1 MGDNGAVIRIH
12 PIQTGTVAVH
22 ERQRRGEGRG
32 PARLVR
38 TIADKRWTDAL
49 PILAW
54 AIEHPEGL
62 IVVDAGET
70 ARAAQP
76 GYFPRWNPYFSR
88 AMRLAVAPQDE
99 IGPALRRLG
108 LEPRDVRTV
117 VLTHL
122 HTDHA
127 GGLHHL
133 RHGEHVV
140 TRTELAFASGARG
153 RVRGYPNEHWP
164 TWFHPAGVE
173 IDGPAFGPF
182 AHSLPLTR
190 AGDVVLLP
198 TPGHTP
204 GHASVAVRTGERL
217 VLLAG
222 DTSYTQQLLLDDAPD
237 GVTQDP
243 ERARRT
249 LAAIRAL
256 AAAEPTVYLPSHD
269 PESVRRLQELEPLQ
283 A

>member
-1 MGDNGAVIRIH
+1 MIRIH
-12 PIQTGTVAVH
+12 PIQTGTVAV
-22 ERQRRGEGRG
+22 RQRQLQGEGRG

-38 TIADKRWTDAL
+38 TLADRRWTAPL

-76 GYFPRWNPYFSR
+76 GYFPAWNPYF
-88 AMRLAVAPQDE
+88 RLGMQLQVEAADE
-99 IGPALRRLG
+99 IGPALERLG
-108 LEPRDVRTV
+108 LAPREVRRV

-127 GGLHHL
+127 GGLAHL
-133 RHGEHVV
+133 RHGEHIV
-140 TRTELAFASGARG
+140 TRAELTFASGAKG
-153 RVRGYPNEHWP
+153 RARGYVNQHWP
-164 TWFHPAGVE
+164 SWFHPAGVE
-173 IDGPAFGPF
+173 FDGPPFGPF
-182 AHSLPLTR
+182 ERSLPLTR

-204 GHASVAVRTGERL
+204 GHASVAVRTEGRI

-222 DTSYTQQLLLDDAPD
+222 DTSYSQQLMLDDAAD

-243 ERARRT
+243 ATLRRT
-249 LAAIRAL
+249 LGLIRAL
-256 AAAEPTVYLPSHD
+256 AASEPTVYLPSHD
-269 PESVRRLQELEPLQ
+269 PASAARLAALEPV
-283 A
+283 

>member
-1 MGDNGAVIRIH
+1 MIRIH
-12 PIQTGTVAVH
+12 PIQTGTVTVH
-22 ERQRRGEGRG
+22 ERQRDGAGRG

-38 TIADKRWTDAL
+38 TLADKRWTDPL

-54 AIEHPEGL
+54 AVEHPEGL

-70 ARAAQP
+70 ARAAMP

-88 AMRLAVAPQDE
+88 ALKLDVGPRDE
-99 IGPALRRLG
+99 IGPGLERLG
-108 LEPRDVRTV
+108 LSPRDVRRV

-127 GGLHHL
+127 GGLGHL
-133 RHGEHVV
+133 AFGEHVV
-140 TRTELAFASGARG
+140 TRAELAFASGARG
-153 RVRGYPNEHWP
+153 RLRGYVNEHWP
-164 TWFHPAGVE
+164 AWFHPAGVE

-182 AHSLPLTR
+182 AHSLPLTA

-204 GHASVAVRTGERL
+204 GHASVAVRLQDRV

-222 DTSYTQQLLLDDAPD
+222 DTSYTQRLLLDDAAD

-243 ERARRT
+243 ATARRT
-249 LAAIRAL
+249 LALIRAL
-256 AAAEPTVYLPSHD
+256 AASEPTVYLPSHD
-269 PESVRRLQELEPLQ
+269 PDSTRRLRDLEPLEVRR

>member
-1 MGDNGAVIRIH
+1 VIRIH
-12 PIQTGTVAVH
+12 PIQTGTVVVR

-32 PARLVR
+32 PVR
-38 TIADKRWTDAL
+38 VLKTLADRRWTEPL

-76 GYFPRWNPYFSR
+76 GYYPAWNPYFR
-88 AMRLAVAPQDE
+88 FALQLHVEPGEE
-99 IGPALRRLG
+99 IGPGLERLG
-108 LEPRDVRTV
+108 LSPRDVRRV

-127 GGLHHL
+127 GGLAHL
-133 RHGEHVV
+133 RAGEHVV
-140 TRTELAFASGARG
+140 TRAELAFASGRAG
-153 RVRGYPNEHWP
+153 RLRGYPNEHWP
-164 TWFHPAGVE
+164 PWFHPAGVE
-173 IDGPAFGPF
+173 IDGPPFGPF

-204 GHASVAVRTGERL
+204 GHASVAVRLDGGL
-217 VLLAG
+217 VLIAG
-222 DTSYTQQLLLDDAPD
+222 DTSYTQQLLLDGAAD

-243 ERARRT
+243 ATSLRT
-249 LAAIRAL
+249 IALIRELAAS
-256 AAAEPTVYLPSHD
+256 EPLVYLPSHD
-269 PESVRRLQELEPLQ
+269 PESAARLEAMAPLP
-283 A
+283 AA

>member
-1 MGDNGAVIRIH
+1 MIRIH
-12 PIQTGTVAVH
+12 PIQTGTVALH
-22 ERQRRGEGRG
+22 ERQRDGVGRG

-38 TIADKRWTDAL
+38 TLADRRWTEPL

-70 ARAAQP
+70 ARASGP
-76 GYFPRWNPYFSR
+76 GYFPAWNPYFRS
-88 AMRLAVAPQDE
+88 AMRMQVAPQDE
-99 IGPALRRLG
+99 IGPG
-108 LEPRDVRTV
+108 LERVGLSPRDVRRV

-140 TRTELAFASGARG
+140 TSTELAFASGARG
-153 RVRGYPNEHWP
+153 RARGYVNEHWP
-164 TWFHPAGVE
+164 TWFHPAGVD

-182 AHSLPLTR
+182 ERSLPLTE

-204 GHASVAVRTGERL
+204 GHASVAVRTEGR
-217 VLLAG
+217 VVFLAG
-222 DTSYTQQLLLDDAPD
+222 DTSYTQQLLLDDAAD

-243 ERARRT
+243 ATARRT
-249 LAAIRAL
+249 LGLIRAL
-256 AAAEPTVYLPSHD
+256 AASEPTVYLPSHD
-269 PESVRRLQELEPLQ
+269 PDSPARLRALEPV
-283 A
+283 

>member
-1 MGDNGAVIRIH
+1 MIRVH
-12 PIQTGTVAVH
+12 PIQTGTVDVH
-22 ERQRRGEGRG
+22 ERQRDGAGRG
-32 PARLVR
+32 PARVAR
-38 TIADKRWTDAL
+38 TLADRRWTGPL

-62 IVVDAGET
+62 IVVDTGET

-76 GYFPRWNPYFSR
+76 GYFPAWNPYF
-88 AMRLAVAPQDE
+88 RLAMKLDIAPEDE
-99 IGPALRRLG
+99 IGPALERLG
-108 LEPRDVRTV
+108 LAPRDVRRT

-127 GGLHHL
+127 GGLAHL
-133 RHGEHVV
+133 RAGEHVV
-140 TRTELAFASGARG
+140 TRAELAFASGRRG
-153 RVRGYPNEHWP
+153 RLRGYPNEHWP
-164 TWFHPAGVE
+164 SWFHPAGVE

-204 GHASVAVRTGERL
+204 GHASVAVRLDGGL

-222 DTSYTQQLLLDDAPD
+222 DTTYTQQLLLDDAAD

-243 ERARRT
+243 ATARRT
-249 LAAIRAL
+249 LGLIRAL
-256 AAAEPTVYLPSHD
+256 AASEPLVYLPSHD
-269 PESVRRLQELEPLQ
+269 PESVARLERMEAVP
-283 A
+283 AS

>member
-1 MGDNGAVIRIH
+1 
-12 PIQTGTVAVH
+12 
-22 ERQRRGEGRG
+22 
-32 PARLVR
+32 
-38 TIADKRWTDAL
+38 
-49 PILAW
+49 
-54 AIEHPEGL
+54 
-62 IVVDAGET
+62 
-70 ARAAQP
+70 
-76 GYFPRWNPYFSR
+76 
-88 AMRLAVAPQDE
+88 MRS
-99 IGPALRRLG
+99 
-108 LEPRDVRTV
+108 V

-140 TRTELAFASGARG
+140 TRAELAFASGAKG

-164 TWFHPAGVE
+164 TWFHPAGVD

-182 AHSLPLTR
+182 AQSLPLTGR
-190 AGDVVLLP
+190 ATSSLLP

-204 GHASVAVRTGERL
+204 GHASVAVRVDGHV

-222 DTSYTQQLLLDDAPD
+222 DTSYTQQLALDDAAD

-243 ERARRT
+243 RTALRT
-249 LAAIRAL
+249 LALIRAL

-269 PESVRRLQELEPLQ
+269 PESVRRLQQLEPLEVD
-283 A
+283 AVSSPPIA

>member
-1 MGDNGAVIRIH
+1 MIRIH
-12 PIQTGTVAVH
+12 PIQTGTVVLH
-22 ERQRRGEGRG
+22 ERQRDGAGRG

-38 TIADKRWTDAL
+38 TLADRRWTEPL

-70 ARAAQP
+70 ARATEP
-76 GYFPRWNPYFSR
+76 GYFPAWNPYFR
-88 AMRLAVAPQDE
+88 FALRLNVAPADE
-99 IGPALRRLG
+99 IGPALERLG
-108 LEPRDVRTV
+108 LKPRDVRRV

-133 RHGEHVV
+133 RHGEQIV
-140 TRTELAFASGARG
+140 TRAELAFASGAKG
-153 RVRGYPNEHWP
+153 RVRGYVNQHWP
-164 TWFHPAGVE
+164 SWFHPSGVE
-173 IDGPAFGPF
+173 FDGPAFGPF
-182 AHSLPLTR
+182 ARSLPLTR

-204 GHASVAVRTGERL
+204 GHASVAVRTQGRV

-222 DTSYTQQLLLDDAPD
+222 DTSYTQQLMVDDAVD

-243 ERARRT
+243 AALRRT
-249 LAAIRAL
+249 LGLIREL
-256 AAAEPTVYLPSHD
+256 AASEPTVYLPSHD
-269 PESVRRLQELEPLQ
+269 PDSAARLAALEPVPARLDDRP
-283 A
+283 

>member
-1 MGDNGAVIRIH
+1 MIRIH
-12 PIQTGTVAVH
+12 PIQTGTVVVH
-22 ERQRRGEGRG
+22 ERQRDGIGRG

-38 TIADKRWTDAL
+38 TLADRRWTEPL

-70 ARAAQP
+70 ARATEP
-76 GYFPRWNPYFSR
+76 GYFPAWNPYFR
-88 AMRLAVAPQDE
+88 FALRLNVEPADE
-99 IGPALRRLG
+99 IGPGLERLG
-108 LEPRDVRTV
+108 LKPRDVRRV

-127 GGLHHL
+127 GGLAHL

-140 TRTELAFASGARG
+140 TRTELAFASGAKG
-153 RVRGYPNEHWP
+153 RARGYVNQHWP
-164 TWFHPAGVE
+164 SWFHPAGVE
-173 IDGPAFGPF
+173 FDGPAFGPF
-182 AHSLPLTR
+182 ERSLPLTE

-204 GHASVAVRTGERL
+204 GHASVAVRTEGRI

-222 DTSYTQQLLLDDAPD
+222 DTSYSQQLMVDDAVD

-243 ERARRT
+243 ATLRRT
-249 LAAIRAL
+249 LGLIRAL
-256 AAAEPTVYLPSHD
+256 AASEPTVYLPSHD
-269 PESVRRLQELEPLQ
+269 PDSAARLAALEPV
-283 A
+283 

>member
-1 MGDNGAVIRIH
+1 MIRVH

-22 ERQRRGEGRG
+22 ERQREGAGRG
-32 PARLVR
+32 PTRLLR
-38 TIADKRWTDAL
+38 TLADRSWTAPL

-62 IVVDAGET
+62 IVVDTGET
-70 ARAAQP
+70 ARASQP
-76 GYFPRWNPYFSR
+76 GYLPAWNPYF
-88 AMRLAVAPQDE
+88 RLAVRIDVAPQDE
-99 IGPALRRLG
+99 IGPALERLG
-108 LEPRDVRTV
+108 LAPGDVRKV

-133 RHGEHVV
+133 RAGEQVV
-140 TRTELAFASGARG
+140 TRTELAFASGAKG
-153 RVRGYPNEHWP
+153 RARGYVHEHWP
-164 TWFHPAGVE
+164 AWFDPAGVE
-173 IDGPAFGPF
+173 IAGPAFGPF
-182 AHSLPLTR
+182 AHSLPLTA

-198 TPGHTP
+198 TPGHTL
-204 GHASVAVRTGERL
+204 GHASVAVRLDDRL

-222 DTSYTQQLLLDDAPD
+222 DTSYTQALMFSGAAD

-243 ERARRT
+243 ATSRRT
-249 LAAIRAL
+249 LALIRAL

-269 PESVRRLQELEPLQ
+269 PDSVRRLADLEPVPPAAL
-283 A
+283 